1 MSKNSSKKA
10 FNIAFCG
17 IITAIAIISM
27 FASLI
32 PAMTYALPAIAG
44 LIIWTA
50 SMQVNRKWCILCYIA
65 VSILS
70 FVLVPEIEANMYLVL
85 FFGYYPIV
93 RDLLDVIKNKLLRFL
108 VKIGIFNA
116 AVIIGFNIL
125 SLILPF
131 EQLISGMEDF
141 GEYAVLVLWL
151 AANVAFFFY
160 DMCLDSIHYA
170 YDRWLKP
177 KINRL
182 SK

>member
-1 MSKNSSKKA
+1 MSKSTSKKA

-50 SMQVNRKWCILCYIA
+50 SMQVNRKWGFLCYIA
-65 VSILS
+65 VSVLS
-70 FVLVPEIEANMYLVL
+70 FVLVPEIEANMYLAL

-93 RDLLDVIKNKLLRFL
+93 RDLLNVIKNKFLRFL
-108 VKIGIFNA
+108 AKLGIFNA
-116 AVIIGFNIL
+116 AVVIGFNIL

-131 EQLISGMEDF
+131 EKLISGMEDF
-141 GEYAVLVLWL
+141 GEYAVVVLWL
-151 AANVAFFFY
+151 SANVAFFFY
-160 DMCLDSIHYA
+160 DLCLDSLHYA
-170 YDRWLKP
+170 YDKWLKP
-177 KINRL
+177 KISRL